1 MRVRSPIDGHAPPA
15 KPAMLDVIALS
26 LPFFGMIL
34 VGFVCGRFVAIAEE
48 GMHWMNFFIVYVALP
63 PLFFKLVAETPVADL
78 ANGGFILATTLSTL
92 IVYLIAYGVGLRVGP
107 DRRAAAIQG
116 VLGAYSNIGYMG
128 PGLTLAT
135 LGPAAA
141 TPTALIFV
149 FDNILIFALTPL
161 LIGLAESGSSGLF
174 ATIRSIVV
182 KVVTH
187 PFNIATAL
195 GVLSAWSGVKPP
207 HAIDQVLISVKNAAA
222 PVALFALGVT
232 VALRP
237 TRGFPTELAIH
248 LPIKLVLHPL
258 LVWVLLSLIA
268 DAPPVWVYTAMLMAA
283 LPPALNV
290 FVMARQ
296 YQAYVDQASRAILI
310 GTLISTISLTVLMY
324 LVSHAYLP
332 ADLFP

>member
-1 MRVRSPIDGHAPPA
+1 MSSTPVVA
-15 KPAMLDVIALS
+15 AMSEVIALA
-26 LPFFGMIL
+26 LPFFGVIL
-34 VGFVCGRFVAIAEE
+34 VGFLCGRFVRIEE
-48 GMHWMNFFIVYVALP
+48 AGLKWMNFFIVYVALP
-63 PLFFKLVAETPVADL
+63 PMFFKLVSETPVKEL
-78 ANGGFILATTLSTL
+78 ANGRFILATTLSTL
-92 IVYLIAYGVGLRVGP
+92 TVYLIAYVIGRRVGP
-107 DRRAAAIQG
+107 DNRAATIQG

-149 FDNILIFALTPL
+149 FDNALIFALTPL
-161 LIGLAESGSSGLF
+161 LIGIAESGSNGIGRAMGASLW
-174 ATIRSIVV
+174 R
-182 KVVTH
+182 VVTH

-207 HAIDQVLISVKNAAA
+207 HAIDQVLVSLKNAAA

-237 TRGFPTELAIH
+237 VRGFPAELAFH
-248 LPIKLVLHPL
+248 LPIKLLLHPL
-258 LVWVLLSLIA
+258 LVWVAISLIA
-268 DAPPVWVYTAMLMAA
+268 DVPPVWVYTAMLMAA

-290 FVMARQ
+290 YVMARQ
-296 YQAYVDQASRAILI
+296 YDAYVERASSAILL
-310 GTLISTISLTVLMY
+310 GTLASTLTLTTLMY
-324 LVSHAYLP
+324 LVANAYLP

>member
-1 MRVRSPIDGHAPPA
+1 MAEVVAL
-15 KPAMLDVIALS
+15 AM
-26 LPFFGMIL
+26 PFFGVIL
-34 VGFVCGRFVAIAEE
+34 IGFVCGRLITIEE
-48 GMHWMNFFIVYVALP
+48 AGLKWMNFFIVYVALP
-63 PLFFKLVAETPVADL
+63 PLFFKLVAETPVSEL
-78 ANGGFILATTLSTL
+78 ANGRFILATTLSTL
-92 IVYLIAYGVGLRVGP
+92 IVYLIAYVVGRRIGP
-107 DRRAAAIQG
+107 DQRAAAIQG

-149 FDNILIFALTPL
+149 FDNALIFALTPL
-161 LIGLAESGSSGLF
+161 LIGVAESGSQRLP
-174 ATIRSIVV
+174 ATLWAIFV
-182 KVVTH
+182 KVITH

-207 HAIDQVLISVKNAAA
+207 HAIDQMLVSLKGAAA

-237 TRGFPTELAIH
+237 VKSFPAELSIH
-248 LPIKLVLHPL
+248 LPIKLLLHPL
-258 LVWVLLSLIA
+258 LVWVMISLIA
-268 DAPPVWVYTAMLMAA
+268 DVPPVWTYTAMLMAA

-290 FVMARQ
+290 YVMARQ
-296 YQAYVDQASRAILI
+296 YDAYVERASAAILI
-310 GTLISTISLTVLMY
+310 GTLASTLTLTTLMF
-324 LVSHAYLP
+324 LVSRAYLA